1 MRGIKKTLRKLFSLG
16 LISKKQEIESDYDL
30 LNEILKRRS
39 KNKKK
44 LDNLSRINLEL
55 DAYLE
60 IIEDKSLEGL
70 YNEEE
75 LKQIYETII
84 S

>member
-30 LNEILKRRS
+30 LNEILKKRS